1 MASPPTST
9 DTMAETDGTSS
20 PPPDPFELW
29 RDWLNQSEQQLNRL
43 LNEAMSSDAFGQAS
57 GRLMEIFLSFQR
69 SMQQATELY
78 FAALNI
84 PTRTDVLSLGERLA
98 VIEER
103 LGSVESLLRALVPAT
118 ATPPPRPRPKRT
130 RQPPA
135 SGADAVSSDPRGK
148 RR

>member
-1 MASPPTST
+1 
-9 DTMAETDGTSS
+9 MAETEGTSS
-20 PPPDPFELW
+20 PPPDPLQLW

-98 VIEER
+98 IIEER
-103 LGSVESLLRALVPAT
+103 LASIESLLRNVAPEAATSPA
-118 ATPPPRPRPKRT
+118 RPRPKRT
-130 RQPPA
+130 RKPPG
-135 SGADAVSSDPRGK
+135 SPVGAEEQTP
-148 RR
+148 